1 MKRIKELRKEKGLT
15 QEKFAK
21 VIGVSRSAISMYEID
36 ASEPDFNILNRIA
49 DFFNVSI
56 DYILGR
62 EKRINES
69 KNSTPLTER
78 EQELLNIFRKC
89 DKGEQSRILGYS
101 ESLLKK

>member
-1 MKRIKELRKEKGLT
+1 MNNLKELRLSTGKTQKELAIELNLT
-15 QEKFAK
+15 KSTYNYWENGK
-21 VIGVSRSAISMYEID
+21 IEID
-36 ASEPDFNILNRIA
+36 YNSLNMFA
-49 DFFNVSI
+49 DFYNVSI

-69 KNSTPLTER
+69 KNSTPLTKR
-78 EQELLNIFRKC
+78 EQQLLNIFRKC